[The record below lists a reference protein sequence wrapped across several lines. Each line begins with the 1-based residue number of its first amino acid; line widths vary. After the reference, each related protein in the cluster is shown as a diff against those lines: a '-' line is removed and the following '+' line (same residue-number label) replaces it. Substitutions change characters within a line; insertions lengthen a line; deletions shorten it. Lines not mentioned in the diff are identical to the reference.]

1 MAVIVPRRVRIAA
14 SFLESGMSIRLLLVV
29 LSLSLCA
36 PLLSAQKKK
45 GPPRV
50 QVGDTVEYAF
60 QTPAWNAP
68 EYRGLADLRGK
79 PVIVQFWSPDQAAVV
94 DTDLPFLVSLRETL
108 GDGVHLVGARFGD
121 ASADELDQVLLSKKL
136 LNADVLW
143 LYEVPF
149 VLDGGAPN
157 SLAYLDS
164 DGKLLAFGA
173 PADVR
178 MGFVA
183 RVVGFQRVTGH
194 LVLENAPSKLK
205 KALEAYAKHQYASSF
220 GLLRELEKDE
230 KDAKLGAAAKDL
242 LARFKAELDLDLE
255 LADRA
260 LELGR
265 IDRVDRILGRLNEGL
280 KGDAVWKPR
289 LEEIGRRADA
299 APVQKERAAFKKL
312 AVLEKKLYE
321 KVDKVLPKALDEL
334 AAANPGTKAAER
346 AQRLAAAA
354 RAALPAK

>member
-1 MAVIVPRRVRIAA
+1 
-14 SFLESGMSIRLLLVV
+14 MSIRLLLVV
-29 LSLSLCA
+29 LCLSLCV

-50 QVGDTVEYAF
+50 KVGDTVDYTF
-60 QTPAWNAP
+60 QVPAWNAP
-68 EYRGLADLRGK
+68 EYRGLADLRGR
-79 PVIVQFWSPDQAAVV
+79 PVVVQFWSPDQTAVV
-94 DTDLPFLVSLRETL
+94 DTDLPKLVQLAQTWS
-108 GDGVHLVGARFGD
+108 GSAHVIGVRFGEAD
-121 ASADELDQVLLSKKL
+121 PGELDELLVARKL
-136 LNADVLW
+136 LGADVIW

-157 SLAYLDS
+157 SLALLGP
-164 DGKLLAFGA
+164 DGKLETFGA

-178 MGFVA
+178 DGIYGRLAGYQVA
-183 RVVGFQRVTGH
+183 AAALPDG
-194 LVLENAPSKLK
+194 APSKLR
-205 KALEAYAKHQYASSF
+205 KACEAHGKHEYAASF
-220 GLLRELEKDE
+220 ATLRELEKD
-230 KDAKLGAAAKDL
+230 AKHGETAKTL
-242 LARFKAELDLDLE
+242 LTRYKAELDLDLE

-265 IDRVDRILGRLNEGL
+265 IDRVDRILARLNEGL

-321 KVDKVLPKALDEL
+321 KVDKALPKALDEL
-334 AAANPGTKAAER
+334 AAAHPGTQAAER
-346 AQRLAAAA
+346 ARRLAAAA
-354 RAALPAK
+354 RGALPAK